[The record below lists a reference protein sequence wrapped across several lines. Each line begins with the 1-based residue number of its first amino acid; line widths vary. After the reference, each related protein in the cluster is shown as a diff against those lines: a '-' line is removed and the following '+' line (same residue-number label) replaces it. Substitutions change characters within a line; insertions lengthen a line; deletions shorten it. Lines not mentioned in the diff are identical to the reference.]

1 MNTPICDFVKKYVK
15 DKPCR
20 LHVPGH
26 KGYGFLGVEKYDL
39 TEIDGADDLQ
49 APEGIIL
56 ESEKNASKLFGYPT
70 FYTTEGSSHAIRA
83 MVYLAKRYAL
93 KKGLSQTIIATR
105 NVHKSFLS
113 ATALLGIDV
122 DFIKGEEGSYLS
134 SNLSLSLLDKYLK
147 NLKEL
152 PCALYVTSPDYLG
165 NLADVKGLKRVCE
178 KYGILLL
185 VDNAHGAYLKFLENS
200 LFPLDLGADMCA
212 SSAHKTL
219 PVLTGGAYLQ
229 LANSLFNEI
238 GSEAKTALSLFGS
251 TSPSYLILQS
261 LDYANRLIEKD
272 FREELKFVCEKI
284 KDLCEK
290 LNEIGLLARQN
301 EPLKL
306 TILSKSYG
314 YTGIELK
321 EILYKNKVVPEFYD
335 KDFVV
340 LSFSANT
347 PFSTFKVLEKV
358 LKNVEKREP
367 IKIVAPK
374 ITSTVKVKDLTA
386 LLQLDTEIIDVDSAE
401 NRVYAELNLHCPPA
415 VPLIIA
421 GELITKE
428 VIEALNYYGIKTVKV
443 IK

>member
-1 MNTPICDFVKKYVK
+1 MKTPICDFVKKYVK

-39 TEIDGADDLQ
+39 TEVDGADDLQ

-83 MVYLAKRYAL
+83 MVYLAERYAL

-113 ATALLGIDV
+113 ATALLGVDV
-122 DFIKGEEGSYLS
+122 DFIKGDSGCYLS
-134 SNLSLSLLDKYLK
+134 SNLLLSLLDEYLK
-147 NLKEL
+147 SLKKL

-165 NLADVKGLKRVCE
+165 NLADVKGLKKVCE
-178 KYGILLL
+178 KYGLLLL
-185 VDNAHGAYLKFLENS
+185 VDNAHGAYLKFLKNS

-229 LANSLFNEI
+229 LSNSVFNEI
-238 GSEAKTALSLFGS
+238 GGEVKTALSLFGS

-261 LDYANRLIEKD
+261 LDYANNLIENG
-272 FREELKFVCEKI
+272 FRENLKIVCEKI
-284 KDLCEK
+284 KWLCEN
-290 LNEIGLLARQN
+290 LNKKGILIEQN

-306 TILSKSYG
+306 TISPKTYG
-314 YTGIELK
+314 YTGNELK
-321 EILYKNKVVPEFYD
+321 DILYKNKVIPEFYD

-340 LSFSANT
+340 LSFSVNT
-347 PFSTFKVLEKV
+347 PNNTFKTLEKV
-358 LKNVEKREP
+358 FTKIEKKEL
-367 IKIVAPK
+367 IKSVPPK
-374 ITSTVKVKDLTA
+374 IINAVKVKDLATI
-386 LLQLDTEIIDVDSAE
+386 LQWDTEIIDVNSAE

-415 VPLIIA
+415 VPIIIA

-428 VIEALNYYGIKTVKV
+428 TIEAFNYYGIKTVKV

>member
-1 MNTPICDFVKKYVK
+1 MKTPICDFVKKYVK

-26 KGYGFLGVEKYDL
+26 KGKGFLGVEKFDI

-49 APEGIIL
+49 SPESIIAQ
-56 ESEKNASKLFGYPT
+56 SQDNASKLFGYPT

-83 MVYLAKRYAL
+83 MVYLASLYAL
-93 KKGLSQTIIATR
+93 RNGLSTSILATR

-122 DFIKGEEGSYLS
+122 QFIKGEDGCYLS
-134 SNLSLSLLDKYLK
+134 SNLSASRLEEHLK
-147 NLKEL
+147 NLKSL

-165 NLADVKGLKRVCE
+165 NLADVSGLKEVCQ
-178 KYGILLL
+178 KFGLLLL
-185 VDNAHGAYLKFLENS
+185 VDNAHGAYLKFLEQS

-219 PVLTGGAYLQ
+219 PVLTGGAYLH
-229 LANSLFNEI
+229 LTNALNKELGVEI
-238 GSEAKTALSLFGS
+238 KNALSIFGS

-261 LDYANRLIEKD
+261 LDYANYLIEKG
-272 FREELKFVCEKI
+272 LKTKLKKVCEKV
-284 KDLCEK
+284 KTLCEK
-290 LNEIGLLARQN
+290 LNQGFYSASVL

-306 TILSKSYG
+306 TIMPKSFG
-314 YTGIELK
+314 YTGELLK
-321 EILYKNKVVPEFYD
+321 DILYRERLIPEFYD
-335 KDFVV
+335 CDYIV
-340 LSFSANT
+340 LSFSVNT
-347 PFSTFKVLEKV
+347 SYNTFKRLEKV
-358 LKNVEKREP
+358 LLNLKRQKP
-367 IKIVAPK
+367 IDGKPPK
-374 ITSTVKVKDLTA
+374 ASEYKKVKDLSFI
-386 LLQLDTEIIDVDSAE
+386 LQAETEVIDVNEAE

-415 VPLIIA
+415 VPIIIA

-428 VIEALNYYGIKTVKV
+428 TINTFNYYGIKKVKV